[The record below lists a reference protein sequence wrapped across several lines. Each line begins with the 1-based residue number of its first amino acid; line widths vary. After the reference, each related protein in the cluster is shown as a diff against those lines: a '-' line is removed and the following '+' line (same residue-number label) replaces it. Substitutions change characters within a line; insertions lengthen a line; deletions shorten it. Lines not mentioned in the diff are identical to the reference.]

1 MPQGDS
7 TLYRFPD
14 QIVPILEIIEEHYKG
29 DPKLKSLLRDLEP
42 HLWDRDVTLEDFLSN
57 GQAIPSTG
65 YDAMVVAGAST
76 DVDTMTFGTV
86 FDAMTELNNQ
96 GFITARIGVT
106 ARGGTVTETANLGTI
121 STLKAVDVCGIDGGD
136 NQTLWQAWT
145 QWSLN
150 GKTTTGTG
158 SSFSWRLHNLY
169 IFSGAAKTAFFQGSG
184 VSVQALECVFEGNAS
199 ATSTTAPSVGL
210 SNQNFVDCQLINC
223 NIGGT
228 ICFDCEISFST
239 NTSQT
244 VASFFAH
251 YGCFYDWPNG
261 GITLNCTVTGTTLGA
276 IRCVHMV
283 GAGFQ
288 RDSTSGSGSG
298 GSMTINST
306 GANTSVCITGS
317 GDRAAISGGSL
328 IISISNH
335 SQCYIDV
342 MAASVTIGASSSA
355 VTTTASALAHVGG
368 TIAGLLD
375 VTGPCH
381 VACEAQ
387 RVIARGNGVGGSVGI
402 SFDAASGTA
411 FSGISL
417 TDSALIVA
425 ARRHPQRASSTQQS
439 YAIDAGSARCVIIF
453 GGKNNFPTAGTNAS
467 ATVAIIDESVVAD
480 GISKSILT
488 TKGDIIAAT
497 GASAPV
503 RVGVGSDGQALTA
516 DAASTPGVKW
526 ATITAAKFSA
536 SIGDTVATSFNIDHN
551 FGTLDVQVQVYDTA
565 TGETVAPFSV
575 ARTTTNRVVVTFTVA
590 PGTNAYR
597 VVVV

>member
-7 TLYRFPD
+7 TRYRFPD
-14 QIVPILEIIEEHYKG
+14 QIVPILEIIEEHYRG

-169 IFSGAAKTAFFQGSG
+169 IFSGTAKTSLFQGSG
-184 VSVQALECVFEGNAS
+184 VSVQGLECVFDVTQSAS
-199 ATSTTAPSVGL
+199 AGTAPTIGL
-210 SNQNFVDCQLINC
+210 ANMNFVDCQLINA
-223 NIGGT
+223 NISGT
-228 ICFDCEISFST
+228 FCFNCEISFTT

-244 VASFFAH
+244 VAGFVAH
-251 YGCFYDWPNG
+251 FSCTYDWGNS
-261 GITLNCTVTGTTLGA
+261 GITFNCTVGGTTLGNYRA
-276 IRCVHMV
+276 VHMV
-283 GAGFQ
+283 GAIFA
-288 RDSTSGSGSG
+288 RDSTSSSGSG
-298 GSMTINST
+298 GAMTINST
-306 GANTSVCITGS
+306 GANASVCITGA
-317 GDRAAISGGSL
+317 GDRAAITGGGP
-328 IISISNH
+328 IINVSNH
-335 SQCYIDV
+335 SQCYIDT
-342 MAASVTIGASSSA
+342 MAASVTIGAASTANTS
-355 VTTTASALAHVGG
+355 TTVDIAHVGG
-368 TIAGLLD
+368 TVSSVLD

-381 VACEAQ
+381 IACEAQ
-387 RVIARGNGVGGSVGI
+387 QVIVRGNGVAGSVGI
-402 SFDAASGTA
+402 AYNAAAGTA
-411 FSGISL
+411 LSGIAV
-417 TDSALIVA
+417 TDSALLVA
-425 ARRHPQRASSTQQS
+425 ARLHPQRASSTQKS
-439 YAIDAGSARCVIIF
+439 YAFDASSARCVVIF
-453 GGKNNFPTAGTNAS
+453 AGKNNFPTAGTNAS
-467 ATVAIIDESVVAD
+467 ATVAIIDEGVVAD

-503 RVGVGSDGQALTA
+503 RVGVGTDGFALTA

-526 ATITAAKFSA
+526 AAIANRKFTAT
-536 SIGDTVATSFNIDHN
+536 IGDGASTSLVVTHSFATK
-551 FGTLDVQVQVYDTA
+551 DVVESLRDASTDEKVNADQTFLNLNDVTYVFL
-565 TGETVAPFSV
+565 VAPALNSLK
-575 ARTTTNRVVVTFTVA
+575 AVVV
-590 PGTNAYR
+590 G
-597 VVVV
+597 